1 MKTYTYKVAGVTFD
15 GRDGNRQKVLKKL
28 WNAALKE
35 ELLDLSVSF
44 EEYYFEGQPA
54 TLVFFNGLDVG
65 NIPAGKSE
73 DVRDIRARC
82 ENLEADLALSG
93 MPFDDY
99 LDLKEAWASR
109 RQDLKDGIIDE
120 YDIAD
125 MEEALADLK
134 EDPIYSAV
142 INFYVKT
149 PEDDRPREEPEP
161 EPEKKGLFSRLFK
174 K

>member
-1 MKTYTYKVAGVTFD
+1 MKTYTYKVVGVTFD

-44 EEYYFEGQPA
+44 EEYYYEGQPA
-54 TLVFFNGLDVG
+54 TLVFFDGLDVG

-120 YDIAD
+120 FDIDD
-125 MEEALADLK
+125 MRDQLAELK
-134 EDPIYSAV
+134 EDPIYSATV
-142 INFYVKT
+142 TFYIKE
-149 PEDDRPREEPEP
+149 PEDDLPPEP
-161 EPEKKGLFSRLFK
+161 QPGPEKKGLFSRLLK